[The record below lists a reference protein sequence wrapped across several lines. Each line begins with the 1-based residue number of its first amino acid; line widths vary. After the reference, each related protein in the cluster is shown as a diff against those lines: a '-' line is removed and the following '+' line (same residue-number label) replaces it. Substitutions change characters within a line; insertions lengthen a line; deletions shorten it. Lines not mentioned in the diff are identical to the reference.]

1 VNKKLWL
8 IVGVILLFLLTS
20 FLYLSVYGIQNVST
34 DKYTYYNYPRLE
46 NKVKITYSSF
56 DIFYQAC
63 IDNYY
68 LVIYKKEGE
77 AWVNVNYNLIYP
89 SITDFQGCLNDA
101 VTFRSYC
108 DVAYFKWFNRDFRQ
122 FVWDTNYYEAQ
133 GIINQCGDIPG
144 TFTHYVL
151 KKAPAGTYKIVYGG
165 AEKEF
170 VLTSEMRGI

>member
-1 VNKKLWL
+1 MNKKLWL

-68 LVIYKKEGE
+68 LVIYK
-77 AWVNVNYNLIYP
+77 
-89 SITDFQGCLNDA
+89 NDA